1 MRLQF
6 PKFQSTDAELDRT
19 FAYRDEL
26 YGRHIKSTPAG
37 RVVTEFLLDVPW
49 AGIYNTIN
57 CAAMHHFR
65 EGRWLN
71 SAEVLHEYAR
81 FWCSEGN
88 PRLYSFPIADSIL
101 ALAKVTG
108 DLTLAD
114 ELYPE
119 LVRIHDGWQDHQL
132 ENGMYSQK
140 CGYDGM
146 EYSIS
151 GNGIRPTI
159 NSYMAADKYALA
171 FLAERAG
178 DRSRA
183 ERFLQEAELLKRQ
196 INDVLWNERIGMF
209 GVLSDQGEARD
220 VREQIGYIPWI
231 YGLADEGRDTCFRYL
246 LDPDC
251 FLSPF
256 GLRTADASHP
266 DYRKPFRHECLWNG
280 PIWPFATA
288 QTLTA
293 VIEYLHTA
301 KHPTITK
308 KEFTQL
314 LLTYAHSHRDTDGTP
329 YLDENMDPETGIWL
343 AREIMREWNNPKKN
357 PERGQHYNHSSF
369 IDLVM
374 TGICGIRP
382 TLENTLTV
390 HPLGTSLQGFAL
402 TDVPYHG
409 HLLDVE
415 WDAALGLKL
424 TVDKS
429 REYRSDTTTAT
440 ITIGLTKGNSF

>member
-1 MRLQF
+1 MKIQF
-6 PKFQSTDAELDRT
+6 PKFQSSDAELDRT
-19 FAYRDEL
+19 FAYREEL
-26 YGRHIKSTPAG
+26 YGRHIKQTPAG
-37 RVVTEFLLDVPW
+37 RVITEFLVDVPW

-71 SAEVLHEYAR
+71 SAEVLNEYAR
-81 FWCSEGN
+81 FWCTEGN
-88 PRLYSFPIADSIL
+88 PRLYSFPIVDSVL

-108 DLTLAD
+108 DLSLAD
-114 ELYPE
+114 DLYPA
-119 LVRIHDGWQDHQL
+119 LVRIHDAWQDHRL
-132 ENGMYSQK
+132 ENGMYAQK

-151 GNGIRPTI
+151 GDGIRPTI

-178 DRSRA
+178 DRERA
-183 ERFLQEAELLKRQ
+183 RLFLQEADTLKKQ
-196 INDVLWNERIGMF
+196 INDTLWNERTRMF
-209 GVLSDQGEARD
+209 GVVSNAGQARD

-231 YGLADEGRDTCFRYL
+231 YGLADGGRDACFRNL
-246 LDPDC
+246 LDPTC

-266 DYRKPFRHECLWNG
+266 DYRKPFHHECLWNG

-301 KHPTITK
+301 ERPTITPK
-308 KEFTQL
+308 DFTQL
-314 LLTYAHSHRDTDGTP
+314 LLTYAYAHRDTDGTP

-343 AREIMREWNNPKKN
+343 AREIMREWNNPKKC
-357 PERGQHYNHSSF
+357 PERGRHYNHSSF
-369 IDLVM
+369 IDLVV

-402 TDVPYHG
+402 ADVPYHG
-409 HLLDVE
+409 RVLDVE
-415 WDAALGLKL
+415 WDAELGLRL

-429 REYRSDTTTAT
+429 REYRSDAATASVT
-440 ITIGLTKGNSF
+440 VEL

>member
-1 MRLQF
+1 MELQF
-6 PKFQSTDAELDRT
+6 PKFHSADAELDRT
-19 FAYRDEL
+19 FAYREEL
-26 YGRHIKSTPAG
+26 YGRHIKQTPVG
-37 RVVTEFLLDVPW
+37 RVITEFLVDVPW

-71 SAEVLHEYAR
+71 SAEVLNEYAR
-81 FWCSEGN
+81 FWCTEGN
-88 PRLYSFPIADSIL
+88 PRLYSFPIADSVL

-108 DLTLAD
+108 DLSLAD
-114 ELYPE
+114 DLYPA
-119 LVRIHDGWQDHQL
+119 LVRIHDAWQDHRL
-132 ENGMYSQK
+132 ENGMYAQK

-151 GNGIRPTI
+151 GDGIRPTI

-178 DRSRA
+178 DRERA
-183 ERFLQEAELLKRQ
+183 RLFLQEADTLKKQ
-196 INDVLWNERIGMF
+196 INDTLWNKRTRMF
-209 GVLSDQGEARD
+209 GVVSNAGQARD
-220 VREQIGYIPWI
+220 VREQICYIPWI
-231 YGLADEGRDTCFRYL
+231 YGLADEGRDDCFCNL
-246 LDPDC
+246 LDSTC

-266 DYRKPFRHECLWNG
+266 DYRKPFHHECLWNG

-301 KHPTITK
+301 QRPTITPK
-308 KEFTQL
+308 DFTQL
-314 LLTYAHSHRDTDGTP
+314 LLTYAYAHRDTDGTP
-329 YLDENMDPETGIWL
+329 YLDENMDPDTGIWL
-343 AREIMREWNNPKKN
+343 AREIMREWNDPRKY
-357 PERGQHYNHSSF
+357 PDRGRHYNHSSF
-369 IDLVM
+369 IDLVV

-390 HPLGTSLQGFAL
+390 RPLGTSLQGFAL
-402 TDVPYHG
+402 ADVPYHG
-409 HLLDVE
+409 HVLNVE
-415 WDAALGLKL
+415 WDAGLGLRL

-429 REYRSDTTTAT
+429 REYRSDAATASVT
-440 ITIGLTKGNSF
+440 VEL

>member
-1 MRLQF
+1 MELQF
-6 PKFQSTDAELDRT
+6 PKFRSTDAKLDRT
-19 FAYRDEL
+19 FAYREEL
-26 YGRHIKSTPAG
+26 YGRHIKQTPTG
-37 RVVTEFLLDVPW
+37 RVVTEFLVDVPW

-71 SAEVLHEYAR
+71 SAEVLNEYAS
-81 FWCSEGN
+81 FWCTEGN

-108 DLTLAD
+108 DLSLAD
-114 ELYPE
+114 ELYPQ
-119 LVRIHDGWQDHQL
+119 LVRIHDAWQDHRL
-132 ENGMYSQK
+132 ENGMYWQK

-151 GNGIRPTI
+151 GDGIRPTI

-178 DRSRA
+178 DGERA
-183 ERFLQEAELLKRQ
+183 RLFLQEADTLKKQ
-196 INDVLWNERIGMF
+196 INDTLWNERTRMF
-209 GVLSDQGEARD
+209 GVVSDEGEARD

-231 YGLADEGRDTCFRYL
+231 YGLADSGRDDCFRNL
-246 LDPDC
+246 LDPAC

-266 DYRKPFRHECLWNG
+266 DYRKPFHHECLWNG

-293 VIEYLHTA
+293 VIEYLHSA
-301 KHPTITK
+301 ERPTITP

-314 LLTYAHSHRDTDGTP
+314 LLIYAYSHRDTDGTP
-329 YLDENMDPETGIWL
+329 YLDENMDPENGIWL
-343 AREIMREWNNPKKN
+343 AREIMREWNNPKKR
-357 PERGQHYNHSSF
+357 PDRGRHYNHSSF
-369 IDLVM
+369 IDLVV
-374 TGICGIRP
+374 TGICGICP

-409 HLLDVE
+409 HVLDME
-415 WDAALGLKL
+415 WDAGLGLKL
-424 TVDKS
+424 TVDKG
-429 REYRSDTTTAT
+429 REYRSDATTAT
-440 ITIGLTKGNSF
+440 ITVEL